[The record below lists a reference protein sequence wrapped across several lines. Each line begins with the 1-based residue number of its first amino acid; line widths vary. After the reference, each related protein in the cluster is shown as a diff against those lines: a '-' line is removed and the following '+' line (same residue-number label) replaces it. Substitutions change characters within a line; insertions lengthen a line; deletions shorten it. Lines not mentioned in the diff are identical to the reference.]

1 MSPKTKT
8 LGAKTPQGK
17 RFSGL
22 FNVAAISANRH
33 GFSLDY
39 GLKDSLGG
47 RQSPVASQD

>member
-1 MSPKTKT
+1 VRALVGRGARVVTVSPKRKT

-39 GLKDSLGG
+39 G
-47 RQSPVASQD
+47 